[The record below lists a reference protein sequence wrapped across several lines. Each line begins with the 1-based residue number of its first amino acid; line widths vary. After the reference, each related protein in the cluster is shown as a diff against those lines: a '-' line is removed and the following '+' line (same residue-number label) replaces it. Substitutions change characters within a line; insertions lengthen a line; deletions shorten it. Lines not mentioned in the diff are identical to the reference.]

1 MPVEETEQRRRRWA
15 GLLPPLVLFVVV
27 AGALAALVVHRSNG
41 SAAAGGAPPI
51 PRNDGYDAT
60 LVSPARPAPP
70 LALRNYL
77 GEPVNIRSLRGRAV
91 LVTFLYTHC
100 VDTCPLITAA
110 LRVARDELGAKASRV
125 RIVAVSVD
133 PKGDTRRAVAAFLAR
148 HRMTGHMLYLIG
160 SRAALRRTAAAWSI
174 VARRDPAHPALVAH
188 STLVYGITAS
198 GKLAT
203 IYPSSFAPSQ
213 IVHDVPV
220 LASR

>member
-1 MPVEETEQRRRRWA
+1 M
-15 GLLPPLVLFVVV
+15 LLLVVV
-27 AGALAALVVHRSNG
+27 LGALVALLVHRSSG
-41 SAAAGGAPPI
+41 SAAVGGGPPL
-51 PRNDGYDAT
+51 PMNDGYDAT
-60 LVSPARPAPP
+60 LVRPARPAPP

-77 GEPVNIRSLRGRAV
+77 GQSVNIRSFRGRAV

-125 RIVAVSVD
+125 QIVAVSVD

-148 HRMTGHMLYLIG
+148 HRMAGHMLYLVG
-160 SRAALRRTAAAWSI
+160 SRAALRRTAAVWSI
-174 VARRDPAHPALVAH
+174 VSRRDPSHPALVAH
-188 STLVYGITAS
+188 SSLLYGITAS
-198 GKLAT
+198 GRLAT